1 MARIIAVCIS
11 KEKGTAKE
19 EIAQGILVE
28 KFGLKGDAHG
38 GPWHR
43 QVSILSS
50 ESIEKMRNKGVN
62 LPFGVF
68 GENIVTEGIEL
79 ISLPVGTQLKLGNS
93 AICEITQ
100 IGKECHSPC
109 IIYHTVGDCIMPREG
124 IFVRIL
130 TGGTIKY
137 GDNIEVIK
145 KQTPL

>member
-11 KEKGTAKE
+11 KEKGTAKK
-19 EIAQGILVE
+19 EIPEGILIE
-28 KFGLKGDAHG
+28 NFGLKEDAHG

-43 QVSILSS
+43 QVSLLAS
-50 ESIEKMRNKGVN
+50 ESIEKIRNKGID
-62 LPFGVF
+62 LPSGVF

-79 ISLPVGTQLKLGNS
+79 ISLPVGTKLKLGNT
-93 AICEITQ
+93 AICEVTQ

-130 TGGTIKY
+130 SGGTIKH
-137 GDNIEVIK
+137 GDNIEIVKNI
-145 KQTPL
+145 